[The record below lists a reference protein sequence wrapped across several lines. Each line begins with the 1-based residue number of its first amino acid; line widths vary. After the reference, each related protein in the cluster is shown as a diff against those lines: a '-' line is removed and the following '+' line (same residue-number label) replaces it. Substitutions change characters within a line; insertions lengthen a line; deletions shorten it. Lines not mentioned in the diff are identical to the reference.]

1 MQSFNIQSKPN
12 IKPWDEELSRVPR
25 NEETV
30 LQKAILEE
38 RKSLL
43 SDQGTNCNCDD
54 IKVRYCYSYILEQF
68 IAGLDFGKPQ
78 NLSLLI

>member
-54 IKVRYCYSYILEQF
+54 IKVS
-68 IAGLDFGKPQ
+68 
-78 NLSLLI
+78 